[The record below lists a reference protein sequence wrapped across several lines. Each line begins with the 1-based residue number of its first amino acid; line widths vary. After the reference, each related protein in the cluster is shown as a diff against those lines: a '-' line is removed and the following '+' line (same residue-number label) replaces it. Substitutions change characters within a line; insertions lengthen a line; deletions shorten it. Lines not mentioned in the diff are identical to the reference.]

1 MAKLAHLRFSL
12 MLTGLFS
19 MAVRDTITGDFAL
32 PLRCD
37 PAAAFGGRRRA
48 IGPQMSKQFDTG
60 NPAPRAHWPRQ
71 SQRESIQ
78 ADVSSR
84 RAGAL
89 VCQVQLFDVSPHG
102 CKVEFLEQPN
112 VDERVWVKFEGLESL
127 SGLVCW
133 VGGFVAGVE
142 FDKTI
147 HSAVF
152 ERLVTQLR

>member
-1 MAKLAHLRFSL
+1 MTDR
-12 MLTGLFS
+12 
-19 MAVRDTITGDFAL
+19 
-32 PLRCD
+32 
-37 PAAAFGGRRRA
+37 
-48 IGPQMSKQFDTG
+48 FDTG
-60 NPAPRAHWPRQ
+60 NPPPRAHWPRKGR
-71 SQRESIQ
+71 REAIRGEIM
-78 ADVSSR
+78 SR

-102 CKVEFLEQPN
+102 CKVEFLERPK

-133 VGGFVAGVE
+133 VDGFVAGVE